1 MLLNHNSYK
10 NISFSALKKVEY
22 SRDFNPKK
30 SKNDYMVLNSV
41 FLSNAFRYLIKNSDV
56 SLDFDKFKSKS
67 DGKIYTV
74 LHYKYEPLKK
84 KVGFWQDA
92 KCLLKKCLYPNN
104 KCKFAW
110 LSGWHDPISGER
122 ELLTRKILSYPL
134 DDMKK
139 NMNKIYDDILTK

>member
-1 MLLNHNSYK
+1 MNILQTLLSHKPYK

-41 FLSNAFRYLIKNSDV
+41 FLSNAFRYLIKNRDV
-56 SLDFDKFKSKS
+56 YLDFDKFKSKS
-67 DGKIYTV
+67 DGKVYTV

-92 KCLLKKCLYPNN
+92 KSLLKKCLNPNN
-104 KCKFAW
+104 QCKFAW
-110 LSGWHDPISGER
+110 LSGWSDPVSGER
-122 ELLTRKILSYPL
+122 ELLTEKILDYPL
-134 DDMKK
+134 EDMKK
-139 NMNKIYDDILTK
+139 TLGENQ